1 MARMQGMVAFAETV
15 RQGSFAS
22 AAHELGLTPSAVAKS
37 VARLEADLGL
47 RLLHRTTRQV
57 SLTSDGHNLFERCRR
72 IVDELDALRADAE
85 GVRGEP
91 SGTLRLNA
99 PVTFGRK
106 VLMPQL
112 ARLVARHPRI
122 ALDVA
127 FSDRFA
133 DLVKEGFDAAVRIGH
148 LRDSTL
154 VARPIAQQRLV
165 VCASPAYLEDAG
177 RPAKPDALSGH
188 RCLVFRMPST
198 GRIRPWEFVVAGQPH
213 AFTPRSAVTMNDGE
227 ALVAAAV
234 AGLGLVQVPDLM
246 AEDGLRAGRLVEVL
260 KAHRPPPLPIALVYP
275 SSRQVTPRLRALIDA
290 LTGES
295 GSSAL
300 ARGVRNRQGS
310 DPLAQGRHNR

>member
-1 MARMQGMVAFAETV
+1 MARMQGMAAFAETV
-15 RQGSFAS
+15 RQGSFA
-22 AAHELGLTPSAVAKS
+22 AAARELGLTPSAVAKS

-57 SLTSDGHNLFERCRR
+57 SLTSDGHDIFERCRR

-122 ALDVA
+122 ALDVT

-148 LRDSTL
+148 S
-154 VARPIAQQRLV
+154 ARFH
-165 VCASPAYLEDAG
+165 AG
-177 RPAKPDALSGH
+177 RAADRTAAPRRVRESGVSRKRGATREAGRALRPPLHRVSHAVDRPRPAVGI
-188 RCLVFRMPST
+188 RR
-198 GRIRPWEFVVAGQPH
+198 GRAAARVHAAVGGDDERRRGAGGR
-213 AFTPRSAVTMNDGE
+213 PRSRAWGSCRCPISWRTTTC
-227 ALVAAAV
+227 A
-234 AGLGLVQVPDLM
+234 PD
-246 AEDGLRAGRLVEVL
+246 
-260 KAHRPPPLPIALVYP
+260 
-275 SSRQVTPRLRALIDA
+275 
-290 LTGES
+290 
-295 GSSAL
+295 GSSKC
-300 ARGVRNRQGS
+300 
-310 DPLAQGRHNR
+310 

>member
-1 MARMQGMVAFAETV
+1 MARMQGMAAFAETV
-15 RQGSFAS
+15 RRGSFA
-22 AAHELGLTPSAVAKS
+22 AAARELGLTPSAVAKS

-47 RLLHRTTRQV
+47 RLLHRTTREV
-57 SLTSDGHNLFERCRR
+57 SLTSDGHGLYERCRR

-99 PVTFGRK
+99 PITYGRK
-106 VLMPQL
+106 VLVPQL
-112 ARLVARHPRI
+112 ARLAARHPRI
-122 ALDVA
+122 ALDVT

-133 DLVKEGFDAAVRIGH
+133 DLAKEGFDAVVRIGH

-165 VCASPAYLEDAG
+165 VCASPAYLESAA
-177 RPAKPDALSGH
+177 RPTKPEALAGH

-198 GRIRPWEFVVAGQPH
+198 GRVRPWEFVAGGQPH
-213 AFTPRSAVTMNDGE
+213 VITPKSTVTMNDGE

-246 AEDGLRAGRLVEVL
+246 ADDDLRAGRLVEVL

-290 LTGES
+290 LTGEA
-295 GSSAL
+295 GSKAQ
-300 ARGVRNRQGS
+300 ARGVGNRQGA
-310 DPLAQGRHNR
+310 DPLVQAGPNR